1 MAAFHNISTILISDI
16 VGYSKLSGDNQEVAL
31 QLLKEHDK
39 ILIDSISKYSAQILK
54 NRGDGVIAQFDF
66 PHESLEMAVSVQRK
80 FKRRNELNVK
90 SRNLNIRIGIHYGE
104 YIKDGSDIH
113 GDCINTASKL
123 EPKCPVGS
131 IVISSELC
139 KQVIDLDNIYI
150 REYKEMLL
158 NDKKQM
164 TYEVYLDLI
173 DWYKNT
179 LDKKSII
186 SSKKNILTKAH
197 TFYKKGDYSAA
208 LKFSIL
214 AYEKI
219 DNDSADHIE
228 LFIINNFISIGE
240 LEIAEALLN
249 KISLENIS
257 SNAEMK
263 AQFFKLKGHMLFNN
277 KQWTKAKDYYKDS
290 LKLFNNIQS
299 KYYNEVLFYFLVID
313 IINETKNSELID
325 YTNEDLI
332 KDDYYH
338 LIVLIGEYLKNKNE
352 YSKIDIYI
360 ELVEKF
366 GRNDLKAYG
375 YWFINKL
382 FFLSKEVDQAFI
394 YETKAQENIKGSSK
408 DMSDFYLQDNF
419 LNKLVLNKIITS
431 ESTIEV
437 DALFSFD
444 EEDVIYNNQSSFF
457 NYCVNCGKEN
467 LECFQKCAE
476 CETPL
481 FFEFYDK
488 K

>member
-1 MAAFHNISTILISDI
+1 MTAINNTSTILISDI

-39 ILIDSISKYSAQILK
+39 ILFDSISKYDAKILK

-66 PHESLEMAVSVQRK
+66 PHQSLEMAVSVQRQ
-80 FKRRNELNVK
+80 FKRRNELNIK
-90 SRNLNIRIGIHYGE
+90 SRNLNVRIGIHYGE
-104 YIKDGSDIH
+104 YIEDGNDLH
-113 GDCINTASKL
+113 GDCINIASKL
-123 EPKCPVGS
+123 EPACPVGG

-150 REYKEMLL
+150 REYKEILL

-173 DWYKNT
+173 DWYKNKS
-179 LDKKSII
+179 DKKSII
-186 SSKKNILTKAH
+186 SSKKNILKKAH
-197 TFYKKGDYSAA
+197 VYYNNGNYSAA

-219 DNDSADHIE
+219 DNDSIDGIE
-228 LFIINNFISIGE
+228 LFIVNNFISIGE
-240 LEIAEALLN
+240 LEIAKTLLD
-249 KISLENIS
+249 KISLENID
-257 SNAEMK
+257 SNTEIK
-263 AQFFKLKGHMLFNN
+263 AQFLKLKGHMFFNN
-277 KQWTKAKDYYKDS
+277 KQWTSAKDYYKGS
-290 LKLFNNIQS
+290 MRLFNNIQS
-299 KYYNEVLFYFLVID
+299 KYYNEVLFYFLVPD
-313 IINETKNSELID
+313 IINETKILELVD
-325 YTNEDLI
+325 YINEDLV

-338 LIVLIGEYLKNKNE
+338 LIVLVYECLKNKSE
-352 YSKIDIYI
+352 YPKIDMYI

-382 FFLSKEVDQAFI
+382 FFLTKEVDQAFI
-394 YETKAQENIKGSSK
+394 YETKAQENIKSSSK
-408 DMSDFYLQDNF
+408 DISDFYLQNNF
-419 LNKLVLNKIITS
+419 LTKLVLNKIITS

-437 DALFSFD
+437 DDLFSFD
-444 EEDVIYNNQSSFF
+444 EEDIIYNNQNSFF

-467 LECFQKCAE
+467 LEGFQNCAD
-476 CETPL
+476 CESPL